1 MEDFFTLPHQEVRL
15 PKLDAEG
22 WVLDIGG
29 GGEGIIGLL
38 HDRRVVAIDTSRRE
52 LEETTNDSLKIVMD
66 ACDLKFLDGTFDVVT
81 SFFALMYV
89 PGDKWGDVFGEAHRV
104 LVDGGQFLI
113 WDARFHVPASVDKD
127 ISVIQL
133 TVVFPDGRSVETGYG
148 CKIHDQDLEDFR
160 DLAGESGFEVLES
173 DDVGEIFF
181 LRLRK
186 PSG

>member
-38 HDRRVVAIDTSRRE
+38 QGSRVVSIDTSRRE
-52 LEETTNDSLKIVMD
+52 LEETCNDSLKIVMD
-66 ACDLKFLDGTFDVVT
+66 ACDLKFLDETFDAVT

-104 LVDGGQFLI
+104 LKEGGQFFI
-113 WDARFHVPASVDKD
+113 WDARFHVPASVDKE
-127 ISVIQL
+127 ISVVPL
-133 TVVFPDGRSVETGYG
+133 TVMLPDGRSVETGYG
-148 CKIHDQDLEDFR
+148 CKIHDQDLGDFL
-160 DLAGESGFEVLES
+160 DLAGKSGFEVLES
-173 DDVGEIFF
+173 DYTGETFF
-181 LRLRK
+181 LQLK
-186 PSG
+186 KSPG